1 LESKESLLPSV
12 ETETAGMQEHLTT
25 FDCELSA
32 NADIMELVLVQV
44 ALFWKYLPEKWT
56 GMI

>member
-1 LESKESLLPSV
+1 MSLLPSV